1 MSKKML
7 TPLNLLT
14 RASDPSSGVEGDT
27 YFNTVD
33 KSIRIY
39 NGAVWVTIMKSDDP
53 IPFYEHTHTY
63 DGDVH
68 TIEVNNIIVPT
79 KNINNH
85 SLTSETLPDII
96 GFDGGGPNAVF
107 TVPSNSNL
115 SLLDGGSVSDN

>member
-14 RASDPSSGVEGDT
+14 RASDPSSGVEGDV
-27 YFNTVD
+27 YFNTQD

-39 NGAVWVTIMKSDDP
+39 NGVVWVSIMKSTDP

-68 TIEVNNIIVPT
+68 TVNLQNIVDPI
-79 KNINNH
+79 KNINNV
-85 SLTSETLPDII
+85 SLTFETLPDII
-96 GFDGGGPNAVF
+96 GVDGGDVRAIF
-107 TVPSNSNL
+107 TNPSQSNF
-115 SLLDGGSVSDN
+115 SLLDGGTISDN

>member
-14 RASDPSSGVEGDT
+14 RASDPSSGIEGDT
-27 YFNTVD
+27 YFNTSD

-79 KNINNH
+79 KNINNE
-85 SLTSETLPDII
+85 SLTFETLPDII
-96 GFDGGGPNAVF
+96 GYDGGGPNAAF
-107 TVPSNSNL
+107 TAPSNSNL
-115 SLLDGGSVSDN
+115 SLLDGGTISGN